1 MLRCD
6 AGRAFSIG
14 PFCMAG
20 ILFLLVGGFSNVD
33 KIQAVL
39 ETAQPLEAGWTV
51 SFVSETLKKEAFL
64 LMIPFLSAL
73 PFSASFVEE
82 WQSGMIRL
90 LAGRVDKDSYL
101 FSKAIATALSG
112 GLILVFGALLLTAGA
127 LLAFLPLEKGE
138 MEPALLEEGVRDLSM
153 LVLRYFLCGALWA
166 EVGLLCSAWL
176 NHRYLAY
183 LSPFMADYLLVILHE
198 RYVDNLD
205 LLYPKEWI
213 LANEPWPWDGWSL
226 TVWLL
231 ALSTLAGAAFITIGK
246 ERLNCV

>member
-6 AGRAFSIG
+6 TGRAFSIG
-14 PFCMAG
+14 TFCMAG
-20 ILFLLVGGFSNVD
+20 LVFLLVGGFSNLD

-39 ETAQPLEAGWTV
+39 ENARPLEAGWTV
-51 SFVSETLKKEAFL
+51 TFVSETLKSEACL
-64 LMIPFLSAL
+64 LLIPFFSAL

-90 LAGRVDKDSYL
+90 LAGRVDKGSYL
-101 FSKAIATALSG
+101 FSKAVAAALAG
-112 GLILVFGALLLTAGA
+112 GLILVFGALFLILGA
-127 LLAFLPLEKGE
+127 LLAFLPLEKGAA
-138 MEPALLEEGVRDLSM
+138 EPVLLEEGIRDLSM

-198 RYVDNLD
+198 RYVEGLT

-213 LANEPWPWDGWSL
+213 LSDRQWPWDGWSL
-226 TVWLL
+226 AAWLL
-231 ALSTLAGAAFITIGK
+231 ALIALTGAAFITIGK
-246 ERLNCV
+246 ERLKCV